1 LVGSNGDFRE
11 TMERAADLIGF
22 ELKKK
27 KANGHTN
34 DKIVATYDYTDETGD
49 LLFQAVRL
57 EPKRFLQRRPDGDG
71 WAWNLNG
78 VRIVPY
84 RLPALIAAVENGR
97 PIYVAE
103 GEKDVDNLVAIGFAA
118 TTNPMGAGS
127 WRAEFAAY
135 FHGADII
142 VIHDNDDHGR
152 RHGQQI
158 AA

>member
-1 LVGSNGDFRE
+1 
-11 TMERAADLIGF
+11 
-22 ELKKK
+22 
-27 KANGHTN
+27 
-34 DKIVATYDYTDETGD
+34 
-49 LLFQAVRL
+49 
-57 EPKRFLQRRPDGDG
+57 PKRFLQRRPDGDG

-118 TTNPMGAGS
+118 TTNPMCAGS

-158 AA
+158 AANLAPVARRVRILDLLLDLPDLPPKGDASDWLAAGGNAAQLMKLAEAAPEWA